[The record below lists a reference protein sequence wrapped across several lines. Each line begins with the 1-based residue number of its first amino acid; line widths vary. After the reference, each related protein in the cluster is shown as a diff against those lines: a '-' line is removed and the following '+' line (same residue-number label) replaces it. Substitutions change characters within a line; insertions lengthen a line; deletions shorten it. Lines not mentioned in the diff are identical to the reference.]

1 MDDSSLVALTVALDD
16 VADDPPLRSVVEW
29 LFCAE
34 VGLSEMIT
42 ADSVA
47 ERNRLD
53 SLLELGRLTLEA
65 VGLEKISGVNS
76 SGALVLED
84 GSEGVVMRVSDSDTD
99 SFVLKLNDEAT

>member
-29 LFCAE
+29 SFCAE

-53 SLLELGRLTLEA
+53 SSLELGRLTLEA
-65 VGLEKISGVNS
+65 
-76 SGALVLED
+76 
-84 GSEGVVMRVSDSDTD
+84 GVVMRVSDSDTD
-99 SFVLKLNDEAT
+99 SFVLKSNDEAT